1 MCAAHRGQRA
11 TAVELVCDGQTL
23 CSAPGRKSGGGM
35 LQLLKM
41 IV

>member
-1 MCAAHRGQRA
+1 MRAARRVQRA
-11 TAVELVCDGQTL
+11 TAVELLCDEQPL

>member
-11 TAVELVCDGQTL
+11 TAVELLCDEQTV
-23 CSAPGRKSGGGM
+23 CSAPGRKSGDGM

-41 IV
+41 TI